1 MSQRTEVAG
10 VLVLYI
16 HTNGHIWTLSDTYM
30 ISHYLEHEEYVLDIW
45 THLSGEQHLVEG
57 VEVVELAGHEVTDV
71 ECSGAGLLL
80 PGQVL

>member
-1 MSQRTEVAG
+1 M
-10 VLVLYI
+10 I
-16 HTNGHIWTLSDTYM
+16 TL
-30 ISHYLEHEEYVLDIW
+30 YLEHEEHVLDIW